1 MTFVKKFLRHSI
13 SWKRS
18 AEKDLGSIPVL
29 QAKNIEKKV
38 EKIIEGDSALDIKK
52 LQGSFDRP
60 TYRLR
65 VGDYRIIFEDHE
77 NIVIILIV
85 AIKHRKDAY

>member
-1 MTFVKKFLRHSI
+1 MSLSKKFLRHSI

-18 AEKDLGSIPVL
+18 AVKDLATIPAL
-29 QAKNIEKKV
+29 QAKNIEEKV
-38 EKIIEGDSALDIKK
+38 EKIIEGDPTLDIKK
-52 LQGSFDRP
+52 LQGRFDMP

-65 VGDYRIIFEDHE
+65 VGDYRIIFEDYEH
-77 NIVIILIV
+77 VLVILIV